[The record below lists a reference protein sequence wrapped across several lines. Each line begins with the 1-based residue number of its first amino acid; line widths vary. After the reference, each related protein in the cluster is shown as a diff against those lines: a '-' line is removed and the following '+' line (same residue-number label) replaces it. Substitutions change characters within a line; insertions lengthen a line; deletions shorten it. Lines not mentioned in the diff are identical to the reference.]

1 VEDVSRLIEILLAI
15 ALLAIATIVIAPVA
29 ATITT
34 PGWIET
40 ADFRDWASMTFFL
53 SVAAVFLLVALR
65 LIFSGRQSV
74 RGLLRSRDWWV
85 IAVLALVATICVA
98 IASHW
103 TIALPGLLVI
113 AAAALV
119 ARRRARLERLVL
131 VESDPEQSPP
141 RSSFTTRQSSGP
153 RPV

>member
-1 VEDVSRLIEILLAI
+1 VTRLVEILLGV
-15 ALLAIATIVIAPVA
+15 ALLAIAIIVIAPVA

-34 PGWIET
+34 PDWIDT
-40 ADFRDWASMTFFL
+40 ADVRDWAGMAFFL
-53 SVAAVFLLVALR
+53 SVAAVFVLVAVRLTLR
-65 LIFSGRQSV
+65 GRRSA

-85 IAVLALVATICVA
+85 IAGLAVIASLCVA

-103 TIALPGLLVI
+103 TIALPGILPI
-113 AAAALV
+113 AAATLV

-131 VESDPEQSPP
+131 VESDSEQGPP

-153 RPV
+153 RPVA

>member
-1 VEDVSRLIEILLAI
+1 MSRLVEILLSV
-15 ALLAIATIVIAPVA
+15 ALLAIATIVIAPVG

-40 ADFRDWASMTFFL
+40 ADGRDWAGMTFFL
-53 SVAAVFLLVALR
+53 SVAAVFLLVAFR
-65 LIFSGRQSV
+65 LAFTGRRSL

-85 IAVLALVATICVA
+85 IAILASVATICVA

-103 TIALPGLLVI
+103 TIALPGLLPI
-113 AAAALV
+113 AAAALL

-131 VESDPEQSPP
+131 VEPDPEQVPP
-141 RSSFTTRQSSGP
+141 RSTFTTRQSSGP
-153 RPV
+153 PPV

>member
-1 VEDVSRLIEILLAI
+1 VTRLVEILLGV
-15 ALLAIATIVIAPVA
+15 ALLAIGIILIAPVA

-34 PGWIET
+34 PDWMET
-40 ADFRDWASMTFFL
+40 ADVRDWAGMGFFL

-65 LIFSGRQSV
+65 LTLRGRRSV

-85 IAVLALVATICVA
+85 IAGVALIASLCVA

-103 TIALPGLLVI
+103 TIALPGILPV
-113 AAAALV
+113 AAAVLV

-131 VESDPEQSPP
+131 VEADSEQVPP
-141 RSSFTTRQSSGP
+141 RSSFTSRQSSGP
-153 RPV
+153 RVV

>member
-1 VEDVSRLIEILLAI
+1 MSRLFEILLGI
-15 ALLAIATIVIAPVA
+15 ALLAIAIIVIAPVA

-40 ADFRDWASMTFFL
+40 ADGRDWASMTFFVC
-53 SVAAVFLLVALR
+53 VAAVFLLVAFR
-65 LIFSGRQSV
+65 LVLTGRRSL

-85 IAVLALVATICVA
+85 MAVLAAVATICVA

-103 TIALPGLLVI
+103 TISLPGLLPI
-113 AAAALV
+113 AAAVLI

-131 VESDPEQSPP
+131 VEADSEEIPP

>member
-1 VEDVSRLIEILLAI
+1 VSRLFEILLAL

-34 PGWIET
+34 PDWIET
-40 ADFRDWASMTFFL
+40 ADARDWASMTFFL
-53 SVAAVFLLVALR
+53 TVAAVFLVVAFR
-65 LIFSGRQSV
+65 LAFTGRRSV
-74 RGLLRSRDWWV
+74 RGLLRSRDWWG
-85 IAVLALVATICVA
+85 IAILATVATVCVA

-103 TIALPGLLVI
+103 TIALLGVLPIGG
-113 AAAALV
+113 AALI

-131 VESDPEQSPP
+131 VESDSEQIPP